1 VYSNSS
7 PKCNKWHSVRRLW
20 MIRYVEKCIRER
32 WNIPDFGCGTRFF
45 WEKNEGVVEVRK
57 ITILY

>member
-1 VYSNSS
+1 
-7 PKCNKWHSVRRLW
+7 

-32 WNIPDFGCGTRFF
+32 WNIPDFGCGTRIF